1 VTPTELKIAMGKAI
15 DPLLAEQLIDEATSI
30 EEAFLLRKWK
40 YTELDGGRFAEVA
53 ARIVYSVDS
62 GNLSNTKGVDDCL
75 GYIDNQQVSHHFP
88 ERQASVH
95 LAKVIRAV
103 YKLRSQR
110 GAVHVS
116 PTYTAN
122 EIDSRLIIE
131 AVRWLLADL
140 LRIFV
145 TTDRE
150 QVAATIRSLA
160 RFPQPIIRQYGDL
173 PLLQSVSF
181 TTEEEV
187 LAHLLNSDEGMTTPS
202 LIAVVPKSP
211 SGVRKALTN
220 LSDAR
225 SRQVVQRSGKWFI
238 TYLGITRIED
248 RIVRETSRLASD
260 SRYAAA
266 PRPYTPGHRSRT

>member
-1 VTPTELKIAMGKAI
+1 MTPTELKTSLGKEV
-15 DPLLAEQLIDEATSI
+15 DPQLAEQLIDEATSV

-62 GNLSNTKGVDDCL
+62 GNLSRTKGVDDCL
-75 GYIDNQQVSHHFP
+75 KYIDNEQVTHQFP

-122 EIDSRLIIE
+122 EIDSRLIVE

-145 TTDRE
+145 ITDRE

-160 RFPQPIIRQYGDL
+160 RFPQPIIRQYQDL
-173 PLLQSVSF
+173 PFLQSVSF
-181 TTEEEV
+181 TTEEEI
-187 LAHLLNSDEGMTTPS
+187 LAHLLNSDEGLTTPA
-202 LIAVVPKSP
+202 LTAVIPKSA
-211 SGVRKALTN
+211 SGVRQALTK
-220 LSDAR
+220 LSAAR
-225 SRQVVQRSGKWFI
+225 SRQVVQRSGKWLI
-238 TYLGITRIED
+238 TDLGITRIQD
-248 RIVRETSRLASD
+248 RIVKETSR
-260 SRYAAA
+260 
-266 PRPYTPGHRSRT
+266 

>member
-1 VTPTELKIAMGKAI
+1 MKTALGKEV
-15 DPLLAEQLIDEATSI
+15 DLQLAEQLINEATSI

-40 YTELDGGRFAEVA
+40 NTELDGGRFTEVA

-62 GNLSNTKGVDDCL
+62 CNLSRTKGVDDCL
-75 GYIDNQQVSHHFP
+75 KYIDNDQVPHHFP

-95 LAKVIRAV
+95 LARVIRAV

-160 RFPQPIIRQYGDL
+160 RFPQPIIRQYQDQ

-181 TTEEEV
+181 TTGEEI
-187 LAHLLNSDEGMTTPS
+187 LAHLLNSDEGMTTPMLVS
-202 LIAVVPKSP
+202 VIPKSA
-211 SGVRKALTN
+211 SGVRQALTK
-220 LSDAR
+220 LSTAR

-238 TYLGITRIED
+238 TDLGITRIED
-248 RIVRETSRLASD
+248 RIVQETSK
-260 SRYAAA
+260 
-266 PRPYTPGHRSRT
+266 

>member
-1 VTPTELKIAMGKAI
+1 MTPTELKAALAKEV
-15 DPLLAEQLIDEATSI
+15 DSQLAEQLIGEVVSI

-53 ARIVYSVDS
+53 ARIAYSVDS
-62 GNLSNTKGVDDCL
+62 GNLSHMKGVDECL
-75 GYIDNQQVSHHFP
+75 KYIDNDQVPHHFP
-88 ERQASVH
+88 ERQASIH

-122 EIDSRLIIE
+122 EIDSRLIVE
-131 AVRWLLADL
+131 AVRWLIADL

-145 TTDRE
+145 KGDRE

-160 RFPQPIIRQYGDL
+160 RFPQPIIRQYQDL

-187 LAHLLNSDEGMTTPS
+187 LAHLLNADDGMTTSS
-202 LIAVVPKSP
+202 LITAIPKAA
-211 SGVRKALTN
+211 SGVRQALKN
-220 LSDAR
+220 LSAAR

-238 TYLGITRIED
+238 TDLGIARIED
-248 RIVRETSRLASD
+248 RIVKETSK
-260 SRYAAA
+260 
-266 PRPYTPGHRSRT
+266 